1 VNAALRGLLALVAAA
16 TLGADMPDARDA
28 QVHVVQPGESLWQIA
43 AASIGDA
50 SLWPAIY
57 RANRDQIVDPHVL
70 HPGQRLAIPDVDP
83 ATRAAVRREA
93 RALLGR

>member
-1 VNAALRGLLALVAAA
+1 MIRALLWDNDGVLVD
-16 TLGADMPDARDA
+16 TEK
-28 QVHVVQPGESLWQIA
+28 HY
-43 AASIGDA
+43 
-50 SLWPAIY
+50 Y

-93 RALLGR
+93 PALLGR

>member
-1 VNAALRGLLALVAAA
+1 MKAAGRGLLALVAAL
-16 TLGADMPDARDA
+16 TLGADVPDTPDA
-28 QVHVVQPGESLWQIA
+28 QVHVVRPGESLWQIA

-57 RANRDQIVDPHVL
+57 RANRDQIVDPHIL

-83 ATRAAVRREA
+83 ASRAAVRREA
-93 RALLGR
+93 HALLGR

>member
-1 VNAALRGLLALVAAA
+1 MNAFRRGLLALAACA
-16 TLGADMPDARDA
+16 ALGADVSGAPDSR
-28 QVHVVQPGESLWQIA
+28 VHVVQRGESLWDIA

-70 HPGQRLAIPDVDP
+70 HPGQRLTIPDVDP

-93 RALLGR
+93 GALLGR